1 MYRQIITMSIKV
13 TVSPSL
19 SRDFRHFFGLKDL
32 SWAPYE
38 HWTGKNTTST
48 FCSFSAISW
57 RKYVFSVSSII
68 GSPCAYTSKTCCL
81 YMLTLS
87 FLCNSTFMLFLTFKV
102 WHESV
107 IYKKP
112 LLKIQV
118 LTEPPVLKSRRIS
131 PQYQTQSWIFSSNH
145 SVVIGQ

>member
-38 HWTGKNTTST
+38 QAKST

-57 RKYVFSVSSII
+57 RKDVFSVSSII

-87 FLCNSTFMLFLTFKV
+87 FLWNATFILFLTFKV

-131 PQYQTQSWIFSSNH
+131 PHYQTQSWIFSSNH

>member
-57 RKYVFSVSSII
+57 RKDVFSVSSII

-131 PQYQTQSWIFSSNH
+131 PHYQTQSWIFSSNH